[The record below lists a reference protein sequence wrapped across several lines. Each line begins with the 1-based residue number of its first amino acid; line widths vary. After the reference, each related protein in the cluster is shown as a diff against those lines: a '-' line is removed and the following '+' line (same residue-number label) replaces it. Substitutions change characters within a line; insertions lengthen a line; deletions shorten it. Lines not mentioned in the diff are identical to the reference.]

1 MIGIL
6 CAMDREL
13 ELFLEEIEQPAVH
26 KKLYGYDY
34 VQGKLK
40 GVDVVLCRCGV
51 GKVNAAVCTQT
62 MIMTWPVRLIVNS
75 GVAGALRE
83 EMQVGDV
90 CVATD
95 LVQYDVD
102 TSAVGDPV
110 GFVSTVNQTYF
121 RCAEWAVDGLLRA
134 AQSIDGVRA
143 YTARIATG
151 DQFIDDQARKDRIVR
166 LFDASACEMEGCAI
180 AQVCFISGVDC
191 AVIRA
196 ISDASTGNHDV
207 EYKRYMPL
215 AAETSARVVL
225 KFLENL

>member
-6 CAMDREL
+6 CAMDEEI
-13 ELFLEEIEQPAVH
+13 ELFLQEIEQPAVH
-26 KKLYGYDY
+26 KQLCGYDY

-51 GKVNAAVCTQT
+51 GKVNAAVCAQT
-62 MIMTWPVRLIVNS
+62 MILTWHVRLIVNS

-102 TSAVGDPV
+102 TSALGDPV

-121 RCAEWAVDGLLRA
+121 RCSDWAVDGLMKASSAL
-134 AQSIDGVRA
+134 DGVRA
-143 YTARIATG
+143 HCVRIATG

-196 ISDASTGNHDV
+196 ISDASTGKHDV
-207 EYKRYMPL
+207 EYNRYMPM
-215 AAETSARVVL
+215 AAEISARVVL

>member
-6 CAMDREL
+6 CALDREI
-13 ELFLEEIEQPAVH
+13 ELLLKEIEQPAVH
-26 KKLYGYDY
+26 KQLCGYDY

-62 MIMTWPVRLIVNS
+62 MILTWHVRLIVNS

-102 TSAVGDPV
+102 TSALGDPV

-121 RCAEWAVDGLLRA
+121 RCADWAVDGLMKASSAL
-134 AQSIDGVRA
+134 DGVRA
-143 YTARIATG
+143 HCVRIATG
-151 DQFIDDQARKDRIVR
+151 DQFIDDQTRKDRIVR
-166 LFDASACEMEGCAI
+166 LFDAAACEMEGCAI

-196 ISDASTGNHDV
+196 ISDASTGKHDV
-207 EYKRYMPL
+207 EYNRYMPM
-215 AAETSARVVL
+215 AAEISARVVL